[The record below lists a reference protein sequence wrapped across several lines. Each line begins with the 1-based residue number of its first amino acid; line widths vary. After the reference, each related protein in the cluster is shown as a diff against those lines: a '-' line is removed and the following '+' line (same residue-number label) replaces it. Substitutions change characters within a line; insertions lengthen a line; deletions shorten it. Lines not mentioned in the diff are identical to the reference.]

1 MWNSLDENIQLDM
14 SEVHTDLIYF
24 MIYIIFFK
32 ESVSGLLLTRRELV
46 DHGGRYYH
54 QEETSN
60 IICSSH
66 RQESGDLVVMV
77 NHETRG
83 WLVQEDNS
91 ILLF

>member
-1 MWNSLDENIQLDM
+1 M
-14 SEVHTDLIYF
+14 SEVRTALKYLILF
-24 MIYIIFFK
+24 IIFIK

-60 IICSSH
+60 ILCSSH
-66 RQESGDLVVMV
+66 RQERDDLVVMV

-83 WLVQEDNS
+83 W
-91 ILLF
+91 